1 MSIYNDTSYHF
12 SSTRGMM
19 KKSNDRAMTV
29 GGQKIHCVLMEQS
42 SNSLLMSQ
50 DDSSLLYTQVSYLRG
65 EAEKSHCN
73 QGRKL
78 GP

>member
-1 MSIYNDTSYHF
+1 MTLHTI
-12 SSTRGMM
+12 
-19 KKSNDRAMTV
+19 SNDRAMTV

-42 SNSLLMSQ
+42 SNSLFMSQ
-50 DDSSLLYTQVSYLRG
+50 YDTGLLYTQVSYLRG
-65 EAEKSHCN
+65 GAEKSHRN